1 MKPRIILIFLFCL
14 ASRLGVA
21 NETADIKEVLDLL
34 RSNLAGAKEEEIN
47 RAAVQGLI
55 SQLGPR
61 VSLVGEAGPTNA
73 PAAGRIL
80 AANVYDSNY
89 GYIRVGQMDAGSD
102 KQILEACKDQMFTNK
117 IKGLILDLRYA
128 SGQDY
133 AAAVA
138 LADAFVSTEKPLLD
152 FGEGMKKSSSKTD
165 AISVP
170 LALLINGNTAGSPE
184 AFAGALQQAGIG
196 LLIGSKTAGMAN
208 IAREFPLKS
217 GQRLRIATTAVKFG
231 DGKPFPNGGLKPDIQ
246 IDVAAEEEKA
256 YFTDAYKVFP
266 RTNQLVAA
274 ATTPSGKAFSPTN
287 RPPRHRM
294 NEAELVRL
302 TREGQNPDAEVASAS
317 RESETPRPL
326 IHDPA
331 LARAI
336 DLLKGLAVVQRTR
349 ST

>member
-14 ASRLGVA
+14 ASRLGIA
-21 NETADIKEVLDLL
+21 SETLDLKEVLDLV

-61 VSLVGEAGPTNA
+61 VNLVGEAGPTNA
-73 PAAGRIL
+73 AATSRVL

-102 KQILEACKDQMFTNK
+102 KQILDACKDQMFTNK

-152 FGEGMKKSSSKTD
+152 FGEGMKKSSSKSD

-184 AFAGALQQAGIG
+184 AFAGALQQAGVG
-196 LLIGSKTAGMAN
+196 LLIGSKTAGMAS
-208 IAREFPLKS
+208 IAREFPLKT
-217 GQRLRIATTAVKFG
+217 GQRLRIATTAVKLG
-231 DGKPFPNGGLKPDIQ
+231 DGKAFPEGGLKPDIQ

-256 YFTDAYKVFP
+256 YFTDAYKVFA
-266 RTNQLVAA
+266 RTNTLAAA
-274 ATTPSGKAFSPTN
+274 ATAPGKAFSPTN

-294 NEAELVRL
+294 NEAELVRM
-302 TREGQNPDAEVASAS
+302 TREGQNPDAEIASAS